1 MLRIVAALAALAA
14 AAASP
19 MWEKVARAPKHETLD
34 FTVATP
40 MSNVDGLQAAFEA
53 VSDPDSP
60 KYGMFMTKSEINEM
74 TATPGWMKNEVL
86 TWLQSHGHSCS
97 ARSDSIKC
105 RGSVGAVEKM
115 LSARMHT
122 YQHSKTGDLVHQLDG
137 SYTFPASMEGK
148 IDFVSGLSGF
158 PVEHLGRA
166 RALTGG
172 EQFTVP
178 ETIVSAY
185 NLQGAKGSSSITQA
199 AVEFQGYPAYAQDD
213 LTTFI
218 QQTAVPSFDIVKK
231 VGPFNGNEPQPE
243 STLDVEY
250 LGAVGG
256 GNTNWYWTE
265 QGWMLEFAQDLM
277 NAGESG
283 TPDIVS
289 MSYSWSEEDQCQIS
303 PNAPSCGAGGV
314 AGSKAFVARV
324 NAEFA
329 KVGLNGITLVA
340 SSGDSGAHGRTDP
353 MCQRPITT
361 PSFPASSPN
370 VLAVG
375 ATQFDASTITTGGS
389 SPFCQANSCKMGGT
403 EIVCSTKTGAAIT
416 SGGGFSNVASTPS
429 YQSSQV
435 AAYISGPGV
444 PAAGDF
450 NSTGRGYPDVAALG
464 HAYYIQLNGEA
475 MAVDGTSAS
484 APVMAGMLGLLAAK
498 KGGKLGHVA
507 PLLYKIYE
515 ADNSA
520 FNDVTEG
527 NNFCTESSCDCTTG
541 FKATK
546 GWDAA
551 TGLGSPN
558 HFKMEKAMMKILN
571 L

>member
-14 AAASP
+14 ATASP
-19 MWEKVARAPKHETLD
+19 MWEKVSRAPKFETID

-40 MSNVDGLQAAFEA
+40 ISNAEGLQAAFDA
-53 VSDPDSP
+53 VSNPGSS
-60 KYGMFMTKSEINEM
+60 KYGMFMTKAEINEM

-148 IDFVSGLSGF
+148 IDFVSGLQGF
-158 PVEHLGRA
+158 PAEHLGRA
-166 RALTGG
+166 RKVGAG

-178 ETIVSAY
+178 ETLVSTY

-199 AVEFQGYPAYAQDD
+199 AAEFQGYPAYAQDD

-218 QQTAVPSFDIVKK
+218 QQTAIPTFSIAKK
-231 VGPFNGNEPQPE
+231 IGPFNGNEPQPE
-243 STLDVEY
+243 STLDVQY

-265 QGWMLEFAQDLM
+265 QGWMFEFAQDLM

-283 TPDIVS
+283 TPDIIS
-289 MSYSWSEEDQCQIS
+289 MSYGWDEEDQCQIS
-303 PNAPSCGAGGV
+303 PSAPPCAGGGV
-314 AGSKAFVARV
+314 AGSKAFVTRV
-324 NAEFA
+324 NSEFA
-329 KVGLNGITLVA
+329 KVGLNGITLAA

-353 MCQRPITT
+353 MCQNPVT
-361 PSFPASSPN
+361 SPAYPAASPN

-375 ATQFDASTITTGGS
+375 ATQFSAASIKTGGS
-389 SPFCQANSCKMGGT
+389 SPFCKSNTCKMGGD
-403 EIVCSTKTGAAIT
+403 EIVCSTKTGALIV

-435 AAYISGPGV
+435 SAYISGSGV

-450 NSTGRGYPDVAALG
+450 NATGRGYPDVAALG

-475 MAVDGTSAS
+475 MAVDGTSCS
-484 APVMAGMLGLLAAK
+484 APVFSGVLGLLAAK

-520 FNDVTEG
+520 FNDVTQG
-527 NNFCTESSCDCTTG
+527 DNFCTESSCDCTTG

-546 GWDAA
+546 GWDAT
-551 TGLGSPN
+551 TGLGTPN
-558 HFKMEKAMMKILN
+558 FPKLAAGMAKVLN